1 MRNRVMARKVAT
13 IATQDEK
20 TMRKP
25 QGIG

>member
-1 MRNRVMARKVAT
+1 MRNRVMARKATT

-25 QGIG
+25 QGVG